1 VSAQDLFTDPVYEQ
15 GYQDGMMDAEAT
27 PKAGMFDGAKVSVGI
42 VRNNYQNANG
52 PKASVNIE
60 VPIGS
65 SLHAF
70 FESIATKRTSDKSPT
85 LRPEVPV
92 DAVKITTGAASI
104 LIAQHGGKPI
114 VSADGRNM
122 MTVTDKTYYWGK
134 KTA

>member
-1 VSAQDLFTDPVYEQ
+1 MSAQDLFMDEKYEQ
-15 GYQDGMMDAEAT
+15 GYQDGMMDAEST
-27 PKAGMFDGAKVSVGI
+27 LKAAMFDGAKVSVGI
-42 VRNNYQNANG
+42 IRNNYQNANG

-60 VPIGS
+60 IPLGS

-70 FESIATKRTSDKSPT
+70 FESIAVKRTSDTSPT
-85 LRPEVPV
+85 LRPEVPKT
-92 DAVKITTGAASI
+92 AIKITTGAASI

-134 KTA
+134 AIR

>member
-1 VSAQDLFTDPVYEQ
+1 MTTQDLFTDPIYEQ
-15 GYQDGMMDAEAT
+15 GYQDGLLDGDAT
-27 PKAGMFDGAKVSVGI
+27 PKAAMFEGAKVSVGI
-42 VRNNYQNANG
+42 VRNSSQNANG

-60 VPIGS
+60 VPLGS

-70 FESIATKRTSDKSPT
+70 FESIATKRTSDKSPSS
-85 LRPEVPV
+85 RPEVPNN
-92 DAVKITTGAASI
+92 AIKITTGAAAI

-134 KTA
+134 RTV